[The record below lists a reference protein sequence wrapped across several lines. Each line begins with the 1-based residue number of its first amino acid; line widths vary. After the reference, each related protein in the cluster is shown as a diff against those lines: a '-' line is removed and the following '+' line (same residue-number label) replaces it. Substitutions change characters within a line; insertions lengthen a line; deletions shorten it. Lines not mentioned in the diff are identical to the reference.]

1 MRAILHL
8 DMDAFYA
15 SVEQRDDPKLRGK
28 PVIVGGHPTRGVVLA
43 ASYEARPFGVK
54 SALPMS
60 QAIRLAPHA
69 IVVSPRPHAYADA
82 SEAVFRIFEQVTPLI
97 EPLSLDEAFLDVTGS
112 VTLFGAPAKIA
123 ADLRARILK
132 EVELPVSAGIA
143 EVKYVAKVASDF
155 AKPNGQRE
163 VLPGTAREFLA
174 PLPVSR
180 LWGVGPRT
188 EETLRVLG
196 LKTIGDLGKR
206 DRAWLEQ
213 KLGPGGIHLWE
224 LSQGIDDRPVVP
236 DREAKSIGAQDT
248 FEEDLLGQ
256 DALLPHLHSQALRVG
271 RRMRRAGVKARV
283 VQLSV
288 KYSDFTALTR
298 RITLEQPT
306 DDGQALYREAIAL
319 LAKVDLRRKIR
330 LTGVSAQDFSG
341 GSDQLGLFAPAGP
354 SKSDKL
360 NAALD
365 KIASKF
371 GGGVIVPADLKD
383 SAPDDERDE
392 FRRQM
397 GARRGDVREEPEQPG
412 ARPAGT
418 RRSDR

>member
-1 MRAILHL
+1 MNRHETCRSNVLTVRAILHL

-28 PVIVGGHPTRGVVLA
+28 AVIVGGHPTRGVVLA

-54 SALPMS
+54 SAIPMS
-60 QAIRLAPHA
+60 RAIRLAPHA
-69 IVVSPRPHAYADA
+69 IVVAPRPHAYADA
-82 SEAVFRIFEQVTPLI
+82 SEAVFKIFEQVTPLI

-112 VTLFGAPAKIA
+112 MTLFGSPSKIA
-123 ADLRARILK
+123 SDLRTRISK
-132 EVELPVSAGIA
+132 EVGLPASAGIA

-155 AKPNGQRE
+155 AKPAGQRE

-188 EETLRVLG
+188 EESLRVLG
-196 LKTIGDLGKR
+196 LMTIGDLAKR
-206 DRAWLEQ
+206 DRTWLEQ
-213 KLGPGGIHLWE
+213 KLGPSGIHLWE

-248 FEEDLLGQ
+248 FEEDLFGQ
-256 DALLPHLHSQALRVG
+256 EALLPHLHSQALRVA
-271 RRMRRAGVKARV
+271 RRLRRAGVKARV

-298 RITLEQPT
+298 RITLEQST
-306 DDGQALYREAIAL
+306 DDGQALYREATGL
-319 LAKVDLRRKIR
+319 LTKVDLGRKIR
-330 LTGVSAQDFSG
+330 LTGVSTQDFST
-341 GSDQLGLFAPAGP
+341 GSAQLGLFASQGP
-354 SKSDKL
+354 SRSDKL

-371 GGGVIVPADLKD
+371 GGGLVVPADLKD
-383 SAPDDERDE
+383 SAPDDDRDE
-392 FRRQM
+392 YRRQM
-397 GARRGDVREEPEQPG
+397 GARRGDVQRE
-412 ARPAGT
+412 
-418 RRSDR
+418 DD

>member
-1 MRAILHL
+1 
-8 DMDAFYA
+8 MDAFYA

-54 SALPMS
+54 SAIPMS
-60 QAIRLAPHA
+60 WATKLAPHA

-82 SEAVFRIFEQVTPLI
+82 SEAVFKIFETVTPMI

-132 EVELPVSAGIA
+132 EVELPASAGIA

-188 EETLRVLG
+188 EQSLKALG
-196 LKTIGDLGKR
+196 FNLIGDLAKH
-206 DRAWLEQ
+206 DKQWLEH
-213 KLGPGGIHLWE
+213 KLGSGGAHLWE
-224 LSQGIDDRPVVP
+224 LSQGIDDRPVIS

-248 FEEDLLGQ
+248 FEEDVLGKEP
-256 DALLPHLHSQALRVG
+256 LLPHLHSQALRVA
-271 RRMRRAGVKARV
+271 RRMRRAGVKAKV
-283 VQLSV
+283 VQLTI
-288 KYSDFTALTR
+288 KYSDFTSISRQL
-298 RITLEQPT
+298 TLEQPT
-306 DDGQALYREAIAL
+306 DDGQTLYREASGL

-330 LTGVSAQDFSG
+330 LCGVSAQHFAG
-341 GSDQLGLFAPAGP
+341 GEGQLGLFAESGP

-365 KIASKF
+365 RIATKF
-371 GGGVIVPADLKD
+371 GGGIVVPADLKD

-392 FRRQM
+392 LRRQM
-397 GARRGDVREEPEQPG
+397 GAAQNDVKR
-412 ARPAGT
+412 
-418 RRSDR
+418 

>member
-1 MRAILHL
+1 MTRAIIHL

-54 SALPMS
+54 SAIPMS
-60 QAIRLAPHA
+60 WAVKLAPQA
-69 IVVSPRPHAYADA
+69 IVVAPRPHAYADA
-82 SEAVFRIFEQVTPLI
+82 SEAVFKIFEQVTPLI

-123 ADLRARILK
+123 ADLRARIAK
-132 EVELPVSAGIA
+132 EVGLPASAGIA

-188 EETLRVLG
+188 EETLKALG
-196 LKTIGDLGKR
+196 LNTIGDLAKH
-206 DRAWLEQ
+206 DRGWLEL
-213 KLGPGGIHLWE
+213 KLGNGGPHLWE

-248 FEEDLLGQ
+248 FEEDLLGEE
-256 DALLPHLHSQALRVG
+256 ALLPHLHSQALRVA
-271 RRMRRAGVKARV
+271 RRMRRASVKARV
-283 VQLSV
+283 VQLSI
-288 KYSDFTALTR
+288 KYSDFTSISRQL
-298 RITLEQPT
+298 TLEAPT
-306 DDGQALYREAIAL
+306 DDGQTLYREASAL

-330 LTGVSAQDFSG
+330 LCGVSAQHFGSG
-341 GSDQLGLFAPAGP
+341 DDQLGLFTPAGP

-365 KIASKF
+365 KIATKF

-397 GARRGDVREEPEQPG
+397 GAARGDVKR
-412 ARPAGT
+412 
-418 RRSDR
+418 D

>member
-1 MRAILHL
+1 
-8 DMDAFYA
+8 MDAFYA
-15 SVEQRDDPKLRGK
+15 SVEQRDDPSLRGK

-60 QAIRLAPHA
+60 QALRLAPHA
-69 IVVSPRPHAYADA
+69 RVVAPRPHAYADA
-82 SEAVFRIFEQVTPLI
+82 SEAVFKIFEQVTPLI

-112 VTLFGAPAKIA
+112 VTLFGAPSEIA

-132 EVELPVSAGIA
+132 EVGLPASAGIA

-188 EETLRVLG
+188 EETLRLLG
-196 LKTIGDLGKR
+196 LKTIGDLARR
-206 DRAWLEQ
+206 DCAWLEQ
-213 KLGPGGIHLWE
+213 KLGPSGLHLWE

-248 FEEDLLGQ
+248 FEEDLFGQ

-283 VQLSV
+283 VELSV
-288 KYSDFTALTR
+288 KYSDFTSLTR
-298 RITLEQPT
+298 RITLEQST

-319 LAKVDLRRKIR
+319 LAKVDLKRKIR
-330 LTGVSAQDFSG
+330 LTGVSAQDFG
-341 GSDQLGLFAPAGP
+341 GSSDQLGLFAAAGP

-365 KIASKF
+365 KIASKY
-371 GGGVIVPADLKD
+371 GGAVIVPADLKD
-383 SAPDDERDE
+383 STPDDERDE
-392 FRRQM
+392 YRRQM
-397 GARRGDVREEPEQPG
+397 GARRGDVRQDDE
-412 ARPAGT
+412 
-418 RRSDR
+418 